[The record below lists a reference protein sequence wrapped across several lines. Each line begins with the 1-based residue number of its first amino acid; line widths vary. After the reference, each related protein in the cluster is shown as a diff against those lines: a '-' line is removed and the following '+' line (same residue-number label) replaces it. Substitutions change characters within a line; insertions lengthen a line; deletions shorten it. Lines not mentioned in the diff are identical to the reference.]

1 MERRLSEAPIGSV
14 GSQLRTSDISRLMEL
29 FQVSCH
35 LISCHSADKFRHL
48 QFSLVRYAEFEPQED
63 VNEPGRQGRKESDI
77 SSERTHVN
85 NSPLLHRSRWFFKRA
100 KRASDSARGMSS
112 SVIRESEKLCKKIP
126 VLFFDEAHKLYASL
140 TKDIFYSFLSLVNRP
155 SLVQS
160 TETMKCL
167 LDSMLVLTKQDRLC
181 HVVHAT
187 SDPFYQNWLRQ
198 LNVVQHC
205 KLVTIDDCS
214 RSETR
219 TYFSEHILPRVP
231 EALRPTL
238 SFDVLYEAF
247 GGKLAHWQDYI
258 NEYSEL
264 VLLPQCASTSSP
276 SLFLVNASGNFDS
289 ASSRYSRL
297 QHY

>member
-1 MERRLSEAPIGSV
+1 MI
-14 GSQLRTSDISRLMEL
+14 
-29 FQVSCH
+29 
-35 LISCHSADKFRHL
+35 K
-48 QFSLVRYAEFEPQED
+48 EP
-63 VNEPGRQGRKESDI
+63 
-77 SSERTHVN
+77 
-85 NSPLLHRSRWFFKRA
+85 
-100 KRASDSARGMSS
+100 
-112 SVIRESEKLCKKIP
+112 EKPSKKIP
-126 VLFFDEAHKLYASL
+126 VLFFDEAHKLYAL
-140 TKDIFYSFLSLVNRP
+140 LPQDIFCPLTSPVNRP

-160 TETMKCL
+160 TETIKCL

-219 TYFSEHILPRVP
+219 TYFLESLLPRVP
-231 EALRPTL
+231 DALRPAL

-247 GGKLAHWQDYI
+247 GGKITHWQDYI

-264 VLLPQCASTSSP
+264 LLRQ
-276 SLFLVNASGNFDS
+276 
-289 ASSRYSRL
+289 
-297 QHY
+297 